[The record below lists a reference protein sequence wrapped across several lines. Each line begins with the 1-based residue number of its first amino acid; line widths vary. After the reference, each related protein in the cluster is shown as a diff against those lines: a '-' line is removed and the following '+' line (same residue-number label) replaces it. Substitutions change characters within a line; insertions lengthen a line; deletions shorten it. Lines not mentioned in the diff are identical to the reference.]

1 MVLRKM
7 SKKDPTTKIK
17 ALKEFSDLVIQSEV
31 EIVKSLLPFF
41 AKSYVQLS
49 TDCDARV
56 RENSQNAL
64 LSVVNKVGKNVAT
77 ILKQIFPAWVCA
89 QYDTHPTAASLA
101 TNCFTKAFPAKN
113 VSLVFGFCESEI
125 LEYFTKN
132 LIVLNSQTVCNQKT
146 HTPEE
151 SEEKYHRLVIS
162 R

>member
-1 MVLRKM
+1 M

-31 EIVKSLLPFF
+31 DIVKNLLPHF
-41 AKSYVQLS
+41 AKAYVQLS

-56 RENSQNAL
+56 RENAQNAL
-64 LSVVNKVGKNVAT
+64 LSVVNKVGKNVAP
-77 ILKQIFPAWVCA
+77 ILKQIFPAWVSG
-89 QYDTHPTAASLA
+89 QYDTHPTAASIA
-101 TNCFTKAFPAKN
+101 INCFSKAFPAKN
-113 VSLVFGFCESEI
+113 VSMVFGYCESEI

-132 LIVLNSQTVCNQKT
+132 LTVLTSQTVCNPKT

-151 SEEKYHRLVIS
+151 AEAKYHRLVIS